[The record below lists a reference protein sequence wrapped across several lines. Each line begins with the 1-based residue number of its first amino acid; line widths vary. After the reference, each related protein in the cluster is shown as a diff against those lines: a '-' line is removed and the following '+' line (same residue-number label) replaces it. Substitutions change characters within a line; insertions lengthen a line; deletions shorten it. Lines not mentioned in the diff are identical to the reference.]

1 MLPWLGKTYVGNYIF
16 YLSNGSQDT
25 QEEEEPLRK
34 KQLI

>member
-25 QEEEEPLRK
+25 QEEEELLRK